1 MPPRRR
7 SLRLKKHEEG
17 EGTIKNNRK
26 LVDVMGSDSPAN
38 IINKAYQAP
47 TGSLIH
53 ADTFNMTQVDIPEM
67 EEASEAEMSAP
78 NHLDQ
83 MEGPNI
89 QASRAN
95 KNHNK
100 SISMAER
107 PSRSFSLN
115 QTEMVKMCDDNED
128 EVNSVGQ
135 SLPTG
140 TVDAY
145 QVKPESI
152 PLLKKILNK
161 HGDIA
166 KNCTIST
173 MKYRS
178 TLLEMICDIFSELQD
193 EDLGKIKEDNLQDM
207 IALVNEMKNMKVD
220 IGWLQMRLFQI
231 LEAKH
236 ILSQSSTLKEAE
248 KKNNAVAE
256 KLRSIHAKETICKE
270 TLAKARDECTAIAA
284 TIADAKSKVRR
295 FHKCS
300 LVDGLL

>member
-1 MPPRRR
+1 M
-7 SLRLKKHEEG
+7 S
-17 EGTIKNNRK
+17 TIKK
-26 LVDVMGSDSPAN
+26 IVQ
-38 IINKAYQAP
+38 AYQAP

-53 ADTFNMTQVDIPEM
+53 ADSSNMTQVDIPEM
-67 EEASEAEMSAP
+67 KEASEAEMSVP

-107 PSRSFSLN
+107 PSQSFSLN
-115 QTEMVKMCDDNED
+115 LTDMVKMCDDNED

-135 SLPTG
+135 SLPMG

-152 PLLKKILNK
+152 PLLKKIFNK

-178 TLLEMICDIFSELQD
+178 MLLDMICDIFSELQD
-193 EDLGKIKEDNLQDM
+193 ENLGKIKEDDLQDM

-220 IGWLQMRLFQI
+220 IGWLHMRLFQI
-231 LEAKH
+231 LEAKQ
-236 ILSQSSTLKEAE
+236 ILSQSSTLKEAKESNRQFIENVESELEENEAE
-248 KKNNAVAE
+248 KNAVAE
-256 KLRSIHAKETICKE
+256 KLRSIHARETVCKE
-270 TLAKARDECTAIAA
+270 TLAKAWDESTAIAA